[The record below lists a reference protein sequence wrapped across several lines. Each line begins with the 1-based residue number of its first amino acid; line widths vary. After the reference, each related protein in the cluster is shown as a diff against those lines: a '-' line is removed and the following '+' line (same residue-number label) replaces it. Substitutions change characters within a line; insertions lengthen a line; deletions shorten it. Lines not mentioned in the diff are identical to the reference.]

1 MAHHYD
7 GYDINAQWST
17 DSVRQIA
24 AICRA
29 IEIIENLE
37 DTISISNQE
46 VLFGL
51 RAALKTIRKN
61 NKFTGEF

>member
-7 GYDINAQWST
+7 EYDINTQWSA
-17 DSVRQIA
+17 DSVRQVA

-37 DTISISNQE
+37 DRISISNQE

>member
-1 MAHHYD
+1 MVHHYD
-7 GYDINAQWST
+7 EYDINTQWSA
-17 DSVRQIA
+17 DSVRQVA

-37 DTISISNQE
+37 DRISISNQE

>member
-7 GYDINAQWST
+7 EYDINTQWSA
-17 DSVRQIA
+17 DSVRQVA